1 MADQIA
7 LTADTRPGDGKGEAR
22 ALRHEGRVP
31 AVAYGSGLQS
41 TPVHV
46 DARDLRLAM
55 STEAGENAVFRLAIG
70 GDTHLA
76 MAREIHRHPVRRN
89 ILHLDF
95 VTINRNTPVH
105 VEVHIVVSG
114 EVEDA
119 IINQSLNTLS
129 IEVLPL
135 EVPDHIDVSVDGLSV
150 GDVIRAG
157 DVTVPEGVTVL
168 NDPEQ
173 TVVSITVPSEEPT
186 EEEEADEV
194 DASDVPAEGE
204 VADEDGTEGTEGD
217 AE

>member
-31 AVAYGSGLQS
+31 AVAYGSGLES

-55 STEAGENAVFRLAIG
+55 STDAGENAVFRLDIA

-76 MAREIHRHPVRRN
+76 MAREIHRHPVRRT

-95 VTINRNTPVH
+95 VTINRRKKVH
-105 VEVHIVVSG
+105 VDVHVVVSG
-114 EVEDA
+114 EVEGA
-119 IINQSLNTLS
+119 IINQSLNSLS

-135 EVPDHIDVSVDGLSV
+135 EVPDHIDVSVDGLEV

-157 DVTVPEGVTVL
+157 DVTVPEGVTIL

-173 TVVSITVPSEEPT
+173 TVVSITAPSEEPVEA
-186 EEEEADEV
+186 EEEVDPAAVETVGEAGEAD
-194 DASDVPAEGE
+194 
-204 VADEDGTEGTEGD
+204 TEGD
-217 AE
+217 TE

>member
-31 AVAYGSGLQS
+31 AVAYGSGLES

-55 STEAGENAVFRLAIG
+55 STDAGENAVFRLDIA

-76 MAREIHRHPVRRN
+76 MAREIHRHPVRRT

-95 VTINRNTPVH
+95 VTINRRKKVH
-105 VEVHIVVSG
+105 VDVHVVVSG
-114 EVEDA
+114 EVEGA
-119 IINQSLNTLS
+119 ITNQSLNSLS

-135 EVPDHIDVSVDGLSV
+135 EVPDHIDVSVDGLEV

-157 DVTVPEGVTVL
+157 DVTVPEGVTIL

-173 TVVSITVPSEEPT
+173 TVVSITAPSEEPVEA
-186 EEEEADEV
+186 EEEVDPAAVETVGEAGEAD
-194 DASDVPAEGE
+194 
-204 VADEDGTEGTEGD
+204 TEGD
-217 AE
+217 TE

>member
-31 AVAYGSGLQS
+31 AVAYGSGLEA

-55 STEAGENAVFRLAIG
+55 STEAGENAVFRLDIA

-76 MAREIHRHPVRRN
+76 MAREIHRHPVRRT

-95 VTINRNTPVH
+95 VTINRDKKVH
-105 VEVHIVVSG
+105 VDVHIVVSG
-114 EVEDA
+114 EVEGA
-119 IINQSLNTLS
+119 IINQSLNSLS

-135 EVPDHIDVSVDGLSV
+135 EVPDHIDVSVDGLEV
-150 GDVIRAG
+150 GNVIRAS
-157 DVTVPEGVTVL
+157 DVVVPDGVTVL

-186 EEEEADEV
+186 EEEEVAEV
-194 DASDVPAEGE
+194 DAADVPAVGE
-204 VADEDGTEGTEGD
+204 DADAAGD
-217 AE
+217 EADSE

>member
-31 AVAYGSGLQS
+31 AVAYGSGLEA

-55 STEAGENAVFRLAIG
+55 STEAGENAVFRLDIA

-76 MAREIHRHPVRRN
+76 MAREIHRHPVRRT

-95 VTINRNTPVH
+95 VTINRKKKVH
-105 VEVHIVVSG
+105 VDVHVIVSG
-114 EVEDA
+114 EVEGA
-119 IINQSLNTLS
+119 IINQSLNSLT

-135 EVPDHIDVSVDGLSV
+135 EVPDHIDVSVDGLEI
-150 GDVIRAG
+150 GDVIRAS

-173 TVVSITVPSEEPT
+173 TVVSITVPSEEP
-186 EEEEADEV
+186 DEDEGEV
-194 DASDVPAEGE
+194 SAADVPAVGD
-204 VADEDGTEGTEGD
+204 VADEDGDEDGD